1 MHNYIMKYL
10 MFETYLAT
18 ITGDNSSPELDL
30 TKALEMSDA
39 LRSSSVPENQAR
51 NVLIRKLKEFTGFNS
66 NNKNKVYRLWQ
77 TIQIIMLN
85 SGISFVKGFFYN
97 IEFLKVLQSHLILVE
112 EKVKS
117 GQLDDYKDLRNC
129 TWSIYLDLKIY
140 AEGMRIPPFTN
151 INRILEPLEDR
162 NCYPPRELVDN
173 QETFDDLKKKFEAK
187 TPAEWIE
194 SENCLICDNQFTLFN
209 RKHHCRNCGGV
220 FCNDHSS
227 HFIPLLELGITE
239 NVRVCDDCYKLHTN
253 KGSKSGKK
261 NKKHKDK
268 RYIQNSFEEDLKK
281 AIELSLKDAEN
292 VNGPD
297 INSAE
302 VNSDEEI
309 ELPMEYINED
319 PEFKEAI
326 IMSLKED
333 RRREKEARLA
343 MNKTH
348 EEIVSKEPTPEP
360 RNVEISNEQLSN
372 QQLNQSIAD
381 LVFKMQEKDQTE
393 EKTLDESISKAQ
405 KLKELIDKE
414 TNELERKYQ
423 MLKDLN
429 KQVDSN
435 KLNFDTNL
443 ENKFTEIR
451 EEETLESSAGKLKP
465 IVLEEDEEEVN
476 PYAKYYMNPVPE
488 VKRKEVPKFIKE
500 SPATQKDI
508 QNSVLTQLDGLSF
521 NKDVEVTTSPE
532 VVDEENE
539 PADTESA
546 EKHHITKIDFPTV
559 PLNKPPA
566 KAAEYEEEE
575 EEAPML
581 IEF

>member
-1 MHNYIMKYL
+1 MKYL
-10 MFETYLAT
+10 LFETYLAT
-18 ITGDNSSPELDL
+18 ITGDNTSSELDL
-30 TKALEMSDA
+30 SKALEMSDA
-39 LRSSSVPENQAR
+39 LRSNSLPENQAKS
-51 NVLIRKLKEFTGFNS
+51 VLIKKLKEYTGFNS
-66 NNKNKVYRLWQ
+66 NNKNKVLRLWQ

-97 IEFLKVLQSHLILVE
+97 IEFLRVLQTHLIMVE
-112 EKVKS
+112 EKEKS

-129 TWSIYLDLKIY
+129 LWSIYLDLKVY

-151 INRILEPLEDR
+151 ITRILEHLEDR

-173 QETFDDLKKKFEAK
+173 QETFDDLKKKFETK

-194 SENCLICDNQFTLFN
+194 SENCLICDNQFSLFN

-253 KGSKSGKK
+253 KTAKGGKRS
-261 NKKHKDK
+261 KKHKDK
-268 RYIQNSFEEDLKK
+268 RYIQNTFEEDLKK
-281 AIELSLKDAEN
+281 AIELSLKEAEN
-292 VNGPD
+292 SNVPD
-297 INSAE
+297 LNSVE
-302 VNSDEEI
+302 VTSDEEV
-309 ELPMEYINED
+309 ELPPEYINED

-326 IMSLKED
+326 ILSLKED
-333 RRREKEARLA
+333 KRREKEARLT

-348 EEIVSKEPTPEP
+348 GEIVSKEPTPEP
-360 RNVEISNEQLSN
+360 NNVNNEEQLSN
-372 QQLNQSIAD
+372 KQLNQSIAD
-381 LVFKMQEKDQTE
+381 LVFKMQEKDQTD

-429 KQVDSN
+429 NQVDSN
-435 KLNFDTNL
+435 RLNFDTNL

-451 EEETLESSAGKLKP
+451 KEEETLESSVEKLKP
-465 IVLEEDEEEVN
+465 IVFEDEDEEVN

-488 VKRKEVPKFIKE
+488 VKRADVPKFIKE
-500 SPATQKDI
+500 TSPI
-508 QNSVLTQLDGLSF
+508 QRNVQESVLNQLDGLSF
-521 NKDVEVTTSPE
+521 NKDDDVTTSPE
-532 VVDEENE
+532 VVDESYE
-539 PADTESA
+539 PTETEA
-546 EKHHITKIDFPTV
+546 LEKKHITKIDFPTV

-566 KAAEYEEEE
+566 KAVDYEEEE